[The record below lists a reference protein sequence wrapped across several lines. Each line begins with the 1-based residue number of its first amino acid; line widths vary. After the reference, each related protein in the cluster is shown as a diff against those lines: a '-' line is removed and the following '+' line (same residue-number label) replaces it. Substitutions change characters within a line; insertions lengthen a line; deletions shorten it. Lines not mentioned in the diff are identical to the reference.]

1 MLWILLNRFAKS
13 TNLESPMNS
22 ACPLC
27 KTDAK
32 FLFNTKDHNE
42 KITGQVFAYWK
53 CLDCELIFLP
63 DIPENLGKYYQE
75 SYYQIPSL
83 ENLSRIARVNK
94 YQIEFIL
101 KFVPSGNLLEIGPS
115 FGTFA
120 LQAKNAGFK
129 VDAIEMDTRCCEF
142 LSKSVGI
149 NAVNSNCPEQAIN
162 NLEKHDVIALW
173 HNIEHL
179 PNPWDFLREAAKNLN
194 PGGILLI
201 AAPNPDS
208 FGFRMLKS
216 MWPHVDAP
224 RHLNLIPIQLLT
236 SFLNPVGLEL
246 VMMTTKDKGARS
258 WNRFSWQRFLMN
270 NFSSKIGQMA
280 AFIAGGIVSLPLA
293 LWEFKGMNGSA
304 YTAIYQK
311 EVE

>member
-1 MLWILLNRFAKS
+1 MS
-13 TNLESPMNS
+13 S

-27 KTDAK
+27 KTDAN
-32 FLFNTKDHNE
+32 FLFSTKDHNE
-42 KITGQVFAYWK
+42 KITGQIFAYWK
-53 CLDCELIFLP
+53 CSECKLIFLP
-63 DIPENLGKYYQE
+63 DIPANLNEYYQE

-101 KFVPSGNLLEIGPS
+101 KFVTSGNLLEIGPS
-115 FGTFA
+115 FGTFS
-120 LQAKNAGFK
+120 LQAKYAGFK

-224 RHLNLIPIQLLT
+224 RHLNLIPLQLLT
-236 SFLNPVGLEL
+236 NFLNPVGLEL

-311 EVE
+311 EVK

>member
-1 MLWILLNRFAKS
+1 MLKILLNRFAKS

-53 CLDCELIFLP
+53 CLDCELIFLS
-63 DIPENLGKYYQE
+63 DIPANLGEYYQE